1 MRATAEKDEES
12 LINGVLEK
20 KGAFDNEKK
29 NQYQGH
35 TVNELMN
42 HLRLADDG
50 LLMGTVNN
58 ALAWVLLGR

>member
-29 NQYQGH
+29 KINTKDIQ
-35 TVNELMN
+35 
-42 HLRLADDG
+42 
-50 LLMGTVNN
+50 
-58 ALAWVLLGR
+58 